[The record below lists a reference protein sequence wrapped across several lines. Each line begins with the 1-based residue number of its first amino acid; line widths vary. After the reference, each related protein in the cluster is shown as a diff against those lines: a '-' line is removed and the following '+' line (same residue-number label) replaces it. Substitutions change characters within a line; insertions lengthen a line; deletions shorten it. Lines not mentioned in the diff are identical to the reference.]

1 MQKVIMNSSDMWNI
15 FNKLSKSFDE
25 GYCDKLDELKKK
37 TEYDTNMCEGCGE
50 SGMVSASDG
59 MMVCMKCG
67 VENDIDIDVG
77 QEWRY
82 YGGNDN
88 KSGSDPTRVGLPTNT
103 LISNSMLSTIILGYG
118 KESFRRHQEWST
130 ASHRERTIYMLYNKL
145 KEKCLKRGLPQCVI
159 NKAIAMYLKYDN
171 LKRGDSRMGVL
182 AACILY
188 ACRDKKISRT
198 IEEIEDMFDI
208 SRKKLS
214 SGFKEIHQHLYN
226 YNPEYIAE
234 IEPFLPEYDITRY
247 CNLLKIGTDYIEAT
261 KEVYHMANFL
271 GLVSNITPKSVT
283 LGCIYLVVCYYN
295 LEIDIIELVNI
306 AATKRRKGIL
316 DSAIINAYK
325 ILSPYQHFLIPI
337 DDW

>member
-1 MQKVIMNSSDMWNI
+1 MNSSDMWDI

-25 GYCDKLDELKKK
+25 DYCDKLDVVKEK
-37 TEYDTNMCEGCGE
+37 TDYDKNMCEVCGE
-50 SGMVSASDG
+50 VGSVSAVDG

-67 VENDIDIDVG
+67 IENDIEIDVG

-82 YGGNDN
+82 YGDNDS

-118 KESFRRHQEWST
+118 RESFRRHQEWST
-130 ASHRERTIYMLYNKL
+130 ASHRERTIYTLYNKL

-159 NKAIAMYLKYDN
+159 DKAIAMYLKYDN
-171 LKRGDSRMGVL
+171 LKRGESRMGVL

-188 ACRDKKISRT
+188 ACRDKTISRT
-198 IEEIEDMFDI
+198 IEEIEDIFDI

-214 SGFKEIHQHLYN
+214 SGFKEVHQHLYN
-226 YNPEYIAE
+226 YNPTYIAE

-247 CNLLKIGTDYIEAT
+247 CNLLKIGTEYIEAT

-283 LGCIYLVVCYYN
+283 LGCIYLVVCYYD
-295 LEIDIIELVNI
+295 LDINIMELVKM
-306 AATKRRKGIL
+306 AATKKRKGIL

-325 ILSPYQHFLIPI
+325 ILLPYQHFLIPLE
-337 DDW
+337 DW

>member
-1 MQKVIMNSSDMWNI
+1 MNSSDMWNI
-15 FNKLSKSFDE
+15 FNKLSKSFDDN
-25 GYCDKLDELKKK
+25 YSDKLDTLKDK
-37 TEYDTNMCEGCGE
+37 TSYDKNKCEVCGE
-50 SGMVSASDG
+50 IGSVSASDG

-67 VENDIDIDVG
+67 VENDIEIDIG

-82 YGGNDN
+82 YCDNDN

-118 KESFRRHQEWST
+118 RESFRRHQEWST
-130 ASHRERTIYMLYNKL
+130 ASHKERTIYSLYNKL
-145 KEKCLKRGLPQCVI
+145 KDKCLKNGLPQCVI
-159 NKAIAMYLKYDN
+159 DKAIAMYLKYNN

-188 ACRDKKISRT
+188 ACRDKTISRT

-226 YNPEYIAE
+226 YNPKYIAE

-247 CNLLKIGTDYIEAT
+247 CNLLKIGAEYIEAT
-261 KEVYHMANFL
+261 KEVYHMADFL

-283 LGCIYLVVCYYN
+283 LGCIYLVICYYN
-295 LEIDIIELVNI
+295 LDIDISELVKM
-306 AATKRRKGIL
+306 ATTKKRKGIL
-316 DSAIINAYK
+316 DSAILNAYK
-325 ILSPYQHFLIPI
+325 ILFPYQHFLIPI
-337 DDW
+337 EDW